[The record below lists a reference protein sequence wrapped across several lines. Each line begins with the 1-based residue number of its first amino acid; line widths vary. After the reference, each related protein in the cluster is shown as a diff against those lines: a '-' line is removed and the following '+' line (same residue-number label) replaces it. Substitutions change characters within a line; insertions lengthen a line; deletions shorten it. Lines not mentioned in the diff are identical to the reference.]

1 MRVFGI
7 MGEKFEG
14 ERENNM
20 FCGNC
25 GNQIQ
30 DQAASCPFCGC
41 QLVAAPQPMM
51 QQAMPQQAVQQ
62 FAPQQ
67 QVAPQAVPQPAVQQ
81 VMPQQ
86 QFQPQA
92 VPQPAVQQV
101 MPQQQVQPQAVP
113 MQAAPQ
119 AGVPVQA
126 AAAPAIS
133 LAPVSVSVIAPKNA
147 NKERINLESGAI
159 WYVEITNNVLI
170 ISRKGGPA
178 SMMFGALGVLV
189 TNAMCSMKP
198 SLTFTADQIRNMS
211 YEKVLGGQL
220 LRMDLV
226 DGKILSIKAKPDVEQ
241 TIENWWRSQIQR

>member
-25 GNQIQ
+25 GNQIP
-30 DQAASCPFCGC
+30 DQVANCPFCGC
-41 QLVAAPQPMM
+41 QLVAAP

-67 QVAPQAVPQPAVQQ
+67 QVAPQAVPQPAMQQ

-86 QFQPQA
+86 PVA
-92 VPQPAVQQV
+92 
-101 MPQQQVQPQAVP
+101 PQAVP

-133 LAPVSVSVIAPKNA
+133 LAPVSVGVIAPKNA

-226 DGKILSIKAKPDVEQ
+226 DGKILDIKAKLDVEQ
-241 TIENWWRSQIQR
+241 TIETWWRSQMQR

>member
-1 MRVFGI
+1 
-7 MGEKFEG
+7 
-14 ERENNM
+14 
-20 FCGNC
+20 
-25 GNQIQ
+25 
-30 DQAASCPFCGC
+30 
-41 QLVAAPQPMM
+41 
-51 QQAMPQQAVQQ
+51 MP
-62 FAPQQ
+62 
-67 QVAPQAVPQPAVQQ
+67 
-81 VMPQQ
+81 Q

-133 LAPVSVSVIAPKNA
+133 LAPVSVGVIAPKNA

-226 DGKILSIKAKPDVEQ
+226 DGKILDIKAKPDVEQ
-241 TIENWWRSQIQR
+241 TIENWWRSQMQR

>member
-41 QLVAAPQPMM
+41 QLVAAPQP
-51 QQAMPQQAVQQ
+51 AMPQQAVQQ

-147 NKERINLESGAI
+147 NKERVNLESGAI

-178 SMMFGALGVLV
+178 SMMFGALGVLA
-189 TNAMCSMKP
+189 TNAMCS
-198 SLTFTADQIRNMS
+198 IRNMS

-226 DGKILSIKAKPDVEQ
+226 DGKILDIKAKLDVEQ
-241 TIENWWRSQIQR
+241 TIENWWRSQMQR